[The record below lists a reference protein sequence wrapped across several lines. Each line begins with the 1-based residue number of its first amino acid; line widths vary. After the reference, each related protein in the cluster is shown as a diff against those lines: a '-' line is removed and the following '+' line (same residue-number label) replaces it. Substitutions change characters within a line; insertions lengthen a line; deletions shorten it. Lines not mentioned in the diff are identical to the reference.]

1 MQQVNQNLKSVIR
14 VPEFWCCP
22 TDTKW
27 NPDYISNIVAE
38 KDEV

>member
-14 VPEFWCCP
+14 VPEFWCP